1 MVSELG
7 VDTLAVIPRPLLESI
22 AGAPLLALVEE
33 HVAEGGF
40 GQQFVHALALGG
52 CQIPTLL
59 HAHARGY
66 PSGRYGSQNWHRQ
79 ECGLDVPTILAQM
92 SERATPRS

>member
-1 MVSELG
+1 
-7 VDTLAVIPRPLLESI
+7 
-22 AGAPLLALVEE
+22 VEE

-40 GQQFVHALALGG
+40 GQHFIHSLALAGRAL
-52 CQIPTLL
+52 PTIL

-79 ECGLDVPTILAQM
+79 ECGLDVPTILAQLAA
-92 SERATPRS
+92 RVALRS